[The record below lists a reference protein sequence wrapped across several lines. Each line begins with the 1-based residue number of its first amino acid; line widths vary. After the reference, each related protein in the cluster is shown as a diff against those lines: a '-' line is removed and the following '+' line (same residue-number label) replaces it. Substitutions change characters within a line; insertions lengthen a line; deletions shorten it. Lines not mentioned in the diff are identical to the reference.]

1 MGWSSGSGRRL
12 APPCGALAA
21 VVLGCAIAAQPAGAF
36 SEQARLERA
45 ALALGGTPVLIVCES
60 RTDFT
65 AEGGDADGIAFVGTT
80 PTRIELAPRV
90 CGALL
95 HPARYGGDFR
105 MDEAIAVAV
114 LAHEIGHAV
123 NGPCEYR
130 AERFAMTHW
139 RRLYRL
145 LGLGT
150 PTAEGIDAV
159 RFGHD
164 ALPLVYRKPVCP

>member
-1 MGWSSGSGRRL
+1 M
-12 APPCGALAA
+12 
-21 VVLGCAIAAQPAGAF
+21 LGCAIWVASAGAF

-45 ALALGGTPVLIVCES
+45 ALALGGKSVLIVCES

-65 AEGGDADGIAFVGTT
+65 AEGGDADGLAFVGTT
-80 PTRIELAPRV
+80 PMRIELSPRV
-90 CGALL
+90 CAALL
-95 HPARYGGDFR
+95 HPARSGGDFR

-123 NGPCEYR
+123 KGPCEYL

-145 LGLGT
+145 LGLGKPT
-150 PTAEGIDAV
+150 PEGIDAV

-164 ALPLVYRKPVCP
+164 ALPAVYRKPVCP